1 MSERRYDTTG
11 WDKEQVRRQSGSVQR
26 SSSAQRAAAPA
37 QRSAVPAQQ
46 RTGAPA
52 QRSGSTAPR
61 RKKKKKRINPILG
74 FLFYIIF
81 VVAGS
86 ALLAGVGWLLAND
99 LCALNKEYI
108 EVTLQVT
115 KEDTVETVTE
125 KLKEEGLIEYDW
137 FFRLFAW
144 VCDADEK
151 IGEGEHV
158 LNTNMDYRALIV
170 GMKSKTGQSLTAETV
185 TVTIPEGYTVAQ
197 TIKLL
202 AEKGVN
208 TEEALTQAAQ
218 TYRFTKYAF
227 VDNENLGDIS
237 RLEGYLFPNTYEF
250 YVGEKASSALGR
262 LLDEFSRQ
270 MDEELSSAIEAS
282 GKSLKEIVI
291 IASLIEEETDGGDRA
306 KISSV
311 IHNRIQNPGFETA
324 GLLQIDAALI
334 YGTGDLELTEED
346 KQADTPYN
354 LYLHA
359 GLPPTAIS
367 NPGRASLLAAA
378 QPEQTNYY
386 YYVLGN
392 DGNHIFSTNYN
403 DHINAINR
411 LK

>member
-1 MSERRYDTTG
+1 MSEKRFDTTG
-11 WDKEQVRRQSGSVQR
+11 WDKEQVRRQSSGST
-26 SSSAQRAAAPA
+26 
-37 QRSAVPAQQ
+37 QRSAS
-46 RTGAPA
+46 APN
-52 QRSGSTAPR
+52 GGTTAKR
-61 RKKKKKRINPILG
+61 RKKKKKRGNPFLG
-74 FLFYIIF
+74 FILWLVF

-99 LCALNKEYI
+99 LCALNKDYK
-108 EVTLQVT
+108 EVTIHVT
-115 KEDTVETVTE
+115 KEDTVDTVTDM
-125 KLKEEGLIEYDW
+125 LKEEGLIEYKW
-137 FFRLFAW
+137 FFKLFGW

-151 IGEGEHV
+151 IGEGEHT

-185 TVTIPEGYTVAQ
+185 SVTIPEGYTVAQ

-208 TEEALTQAAQ
+208 TEEALTQAAEN
-218 TYRFTKYAF
+218 YRFTKYAF

-262 LLDEFSRQ
+262 LLDEFNRE
-270 MDEELSSAIEAS
+270 MDAELIEAIEAS
-282 GKSLKEIVI
+282 GKTMDEIVI
-291 IASLIEEETDGGDRA
+291 IASLIEEETDGSDRG

-311 IHNRIQNPGFETA
+311 IYNRINNPGFETG
-324 GLLQIDAALI
+324 GLLQIDAALV
-334 YGTGDLELTEED
+334 YATGNTELTEED
-346 KQADTPYN
+346 LQTDSPYN

-378 QPEQTNYY
+378 QPEQTDYY

-392 DGNHIFSTNYN
+392 EGKHIYSTNYN
-403 DHINAINR
+403 DHVNVINS

>member
-1 MSERRYDTTG
+1 MSEKRYDTTG
-11 WDKEQVRRQSGSVQR
+11 WDKEQVRRQSSGT
-26 SSSAQRAAAPA
+26 SAQ
-37 QRSAVPAQQ
+37 
-46 RTGAPA
+46 
-52 QRSGSTAPR
+52 QRSGSSPQR
-61 RKKKKKRINPILG
+61 RKKKKKKRLNPFIG
-74 FLFYIIF
+74 FLLWLVF

-86 ALLAGVGWLLAND
+86 ALIAGVGWLLAND
-99 LCALNKEYI
+99 LCALNKDYK

-125 KLKEEGLIEYDW
+125 KLAEEGLIEYKW
-137 FFRLFAW
+137 FFRLFAI

-151 IGEGEHV
+151 IGEGEHL

-170 GMKSKTGQSLTAETV
+170 GMRSKTGQSLTAETV

-208 TEEALTQAAQ
+208 TEEALTQAAEN
-218 TYRFTKYAF
+218 YRFTAYSF

-262 LLDEFSRQ
+262 LLDEFNRQ
-270 MDEELSSAIEAS
+270 MDVELIEAIEAS
-282 GKSLKEIVI
+282 GKTMEEIVI
-291 IASLIEEETDGGDRA
+291 IASLIEEETDGGDRS

-311 IHNRIQNPGFETA
+311 IHNRINNPGFETA

-334 YGTGDLELTEED
+334 YGTGDVELTEED
-346 KQADTPYN
+346 KQVDSPYN

-367 NPGRASLLAAA
+367 NPGRASLMAAA
-378 QPEQTNYY
+378 QPEQTDYY

-392 DGNHIFSTNYN
+392 DGKHIYSTNYN
-403 DHINAINR
+403 DHVNVINS